1 MLDAPCYIF
10 SDAHLG
16 AGAADEDRALSSF
29 LHHLRGRARSLLI
42 NGDLFDFWF
51 EWRHVMPRGHVRVLG
66 ALAEL
71 RDAGLPVL
79 MIGGNHD
86 CWGGEILVDDVG
98 IDYQLGTLDTSI
110 GGWRAHVEHGDG
122 LRPSEDR
129 AYRRLRAVLRNRLA
143 IRAFRWLHPDW
154 GSRLAS
160 GSSDASRVHRARD
173 GGDGLRA
180 MALNLLSSEPRV
192 ELVVFGH
199 SHVSALERAPG
210 GGVYANPGAW
220 LDSRRYLVVTP
231 ERIELRRWHPPADDA
246 GSAEGELLDSLD
258 RPAEKALP
266 LP

>member
-1 MLDAPCYIF
+1 MLAAPCYVF

-16 AGAADEDRALSSF
+16 AGAPDDDRALASF
-29 LHHLRGRARSLLI
+29 LHHLRGRAGSLLV

-86 CWGGEILVDDVG
+86 CWGGEILGGDVG
-98 IDYQLGTLDTSI
+98 IDYRLGTIESSL

-122 LRPSEDR
+122 LRPMEDR

-154 GSRLAS
+154 ASGLAS

-173 GGDGLRA
+173 GGAGLRS
-180 MALNLLSSEPRV
+180 MALELLARNHAL

-199 SHVSALERAPG
+199 SHVARLERAPG

-220 LDSRRYLVVTP
+220 LDSRGYLVVTP
-231 ERIELRRWHPPADDA
+231 ERIELRRWHMPAA
-246 GSAEGELLDSLD
+246 GESSTEGELLDSLD
-258 RPAEKALP
+258 RLTEEALP
-266 LP
+266 LS

>member
-1 MLDAPCYIF
+1 MLEAPCFIF

-16 AGAADEDRALSSF
+16 AGDAADDRALASF
-29 LHHLRGRARSLLI
+29 LHHLRGRAGSLLV

-71 RDAGLPVL
+71 RDEGLPVL

-86 CWGGEILVDDVG
+86 CWGGEILEGDVG
-98 IDYQLGTLDTSI
+98 IHFQLGALDSSVA
-110 GGWRAHVEHGDG
+110 GWRAHVEHGDG
-122 LRPSEDR
+122 LRPVEDR
-129 AYRRLRAVLRNRLA
+129 AYRRLRRVLRNDLA

-154 GSRLAS
+154 ASRLAS
-160 GSSDASRVHRARD
+160 GSSDASRTHRARD
-173 GGDGLRA
+173 GGAGLRIIA
-180 MALNLLSSEPRV
+180 AELLERDPRL

-199 SHVSALERAPG
+199 SHVAVLERLPG

-220 LDSRRYLVVTP
+220 LDSRSYLVVTP
-231 ERIELRRWHPPADDA
+231 QRVELRRWGGAA
-246 GSAEGELLDSLD
+246 NESAEGELLDSLD
-258 RPAEKALP
+258 RLPQEALP